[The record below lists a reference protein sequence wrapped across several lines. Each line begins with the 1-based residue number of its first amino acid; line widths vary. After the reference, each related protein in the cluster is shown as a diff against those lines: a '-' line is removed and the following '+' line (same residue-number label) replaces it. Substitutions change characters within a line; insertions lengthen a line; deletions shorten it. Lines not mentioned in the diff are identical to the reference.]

1 MGREDQLR
9 SEMTLL
15 TDEYKALK
23 AEIVSNLV
31 SARQV
36 SGLAFAAIGVLIAG
50 GRFLV
55 ESGQSSLLLIAPVF
69 FYALAWAQLRYVFLV
84 LDMGAHLRCVVA
96 PRVRQ
101 LLHDLADS
109 DERNFDHILSWE
121 NRGKSPVRGLPNRLL
136 KLLFIPIAGANF
148 GIPLLAAVSSV
159 IAFFVFHK
167 SDVGVSK
174 AELVLL
180 ALNLAAFV
188 YSAAW
193 SIAAERAR

>member
-1 MGREDQLR
+1 MGSEDQLR
-9 SEMTLL
+9 SELSLL

-36 SGLAFAAIGVLIAG
+36 SGLAFAGIGALIAG

-55 ESGQSSLLLIAPVF
+55 ESEQPIFFLVTPVF

-101 LLHDLADS
+101 LLAALSDS
-109 DERNFDHILSWE
+109 GERTFDHVFSWE
-121 NRGKSPVRGLPNRLL
+121 DLGKSPVRCRSNRLL

-148 GIPLLAAVSSV
+148 GIPLLAAASSV
-159 IAFFVFHK
+159 VAFFVFHQ
-167 SDVGVSK
+167 SDVAMSSS
-174 AELVLL
+174 ELTLL
-180 ALNLAAFV
+180 CLNVFALV
-188 YSAAW
+188 YSAACGL
-193 SIAAERAR
+193 AAEQMR